1 MGLTQKQKADYK
13 KQILNDYPRLN
24 EIESVVD
31 TLIDLYDKDEKGF
44 QEQVKKEMNDDR
56 KKKKKQGADTQP
68 PAKSPEDYI
77 LHGLMEKIEA
87 KDVKKGIDYSLK
99 PPPRDMSGDDIQLG
113 EDGMIKL

>member
-1 MGLTQKQKADYK
+1 MVLTQKLRTEWK
-13 KQILNDYPRLN
+13 KQMLEDYPRLN

-31 TLIDLYDKDEKGF
+31 TLLDLYGKDEKAV
-44 QEQVKKEMNDDR
+44 QEQIKKEMKDDR
-56 KKKKKQGADTQP
+56 KKKKKQGDTEP

>member
-1 MGLTQKQKADYK
+1 MVLTQKLRTEWK
-13 KQILNDYPRLN
+13 KQMLEDYPRLN

-31 TLIDLYDKDEKGF
+31 TLLDLYDKDEKAV
-44 QEQVKKEMNDDR
+44 QEQIKKEMKDDR
-56 KKKKKQGADTQP
+56 KKKKKQGDTEP